1 MPDVGAELLHVLVHA
16 RHHRL
21 HPLVLRVENVLAAGA
36 APQVSACVLFVLV
49 KQVNCVPVGRDV
61 VGLERRQP
69 VALGFLHLRLLPTL
83 ALPVVVCTSFSTYS
97 GSLKA
102 LFRRPEGSIKAR

>member
-1 MPDVGAELLHVLVHA
+1 MLCLCRITPDVGAELLHVLVHA

-36 APQVSACVLFVLV
+36 APQVSAFVLFCESRALR
-49 KQVNCVPVGRDV
+49 VPVQRDV

-69 VALGFLHLRLLPTL
+69 VALRFLHLRLLPTL
-83 ALPVVVCTSFSTYS
+83 ALPVVGCTSFSTY
-97 GSLKA
+97 
-102 LFRRPEGSIKAR
+102 